1 MTNSDDGNGVE
12 EFDFMI
18 VGSSLSNALLSNILS
33 WKGFRVLSVD
43 ENDYYGDYT
52 AALNLNQVCDKYTD
66 TIIKDD
72 YIEQNKKNFGL
83 DLIPSYML
91 CNSKMIKY
99 IVNFN
104 IYRYLEVVK
113 LDSFFTFDTEKAEFY
128 KLKTTKQEIFT
139 DSSISPITKRTIMKC
154 IKFLVEDVNEDNQIW
169 NDYKNKPVMDL
180 FKDKFSKLP
189 LGLINEFVYTI
200 CNSFDISGLST
211 KESSNKITKFFQSY
225 QVYGNFPALLTKYGG
240 LGEIIQGIYR
250 SSALINNIIRLGTKI
265 TRISGNTFEL
275 SNGEKATVKEKI
287 IISNYQTQNL
297 EALGRKRLTS
307 DFDVYRSD
315 LFVKK
320 NSNFD
325 FCCSDTNGSILTF
338 PPKSFLNER
347 QISNTVQ
354 LLVLSDSLERS
365 PKGYV
370 TLSIMATNQDDLNI
384 ALDKYAS
391 ENDVSF
397 RLNHKQNINYP
408 EFDKNSTIIITPDV
422 HEPLS
427 LDLDEHVNVAIE
439 IYGHLL
445 GHEGENDFMS
455 VSLPS
460 TDE

>member
-1 MTNSDDGNGVE
+1 MSNSDDGNEIE
-12 EFDFMI
+12 EYDFII

-52 AALNLNQVCDKYTD
+52 AALNLNQICEKYTD
-66 TIIKDD
+66 IVINDD
-72 YIEQNKKNFGL
+72 YIEQNKKTFGI

-91 CNSKMIKY
+91 CESKMIKY
-99 IVNFN
+99 IMNFN

-113 LDSFFTFDTEKAEFY
+113 LDTFFTFDNVKAEFY
-128 KLKTTKQEIFT
+128 KLKTSKQEIFT
-139 DSSISPITKRTIMKC
+139 DSSMSPITKRTIMKC
-154 IKFLVEDVNEDNQIW
+154 IKFLVEDVSEENLIW
-169 NDYKNKPVMDL
+169 NEYKNKPVMCL
-180 FKDKFSKLP
+180 FKDKFKKLP
-189 LGLINEFVYTI
+189 LTLINEFVYTI
-200 CNSFDISGLST
+200 CNSFDAGELST
-211 KESSNKITKFFQSY
+211 KQSSDKITKFFQSY

-265 TRISGNTFEL
+265 TKISGNAVEL
-275 SNGEKATVKEKI
+275 SNGEKAIVKEKI
-287 IISNYQTQNL
+287 IISNHQCQNL
-297 EALGRKRLTS
+297 GALGRQCLTS

-325 FCCSDTNGSILTF
+325 FCCSDKNGSVLTF
-338 PPKSFLNER
+338 PPNSFLCER

-370 TLSIMATNQDDLNI
+370 TLSILATNQDDLNI
-384 ALDKYAS
+384 AVSKYES

-397 RLNHKQNINYP
+397 RLNYKQNINRP
-408 EFDKNSTIIITPDV
+408 EFDNNSNIIITPDV

-427 LDLDEHVNVAIE
+427 LDLDEYVNVAIDL
-439 IYGHLL
+439 YGHLL
-445 GHEGENDFMS
+445 GHDMENDFMS
-455 VSLPS
+455 VNLPS
-460 TDE
+460 NDE